1 MRPLPKGAH
10 AALGA
15 VSRLDFARALVSG
28 LSRPLKAIP
37 CRFFYDERG
46 SELFERITR
55 LPEYYLT
62 RAETAILQA
71 YAAEIASRVPAEAVM
86 VEFGSGSSLKTELLL
101 DRLPR
106 LAAYVPIDISPT
118 ALAVAEARLARRR
131 PQLRIVSLL
140 GDFTAAISLP
150 AEFADTL
157 KIGFFPG
164 STIGNFAPDEAL
176 LLLVKMGE
184 ALGPG
189 GRLVIGVDLKKDPA
203 ILLEAY
209 DDRAGVTAAF
219 NLNLL
224 ARANRELNARF
235 DLSQFV
241 HRALYDE
248 EAGRIEMHLES
259 RTSQRVSVLG
269 RVFEF
274 AAGERIHTE
283 NSHKYAIEEFRS
295 LADRAGWRSERV
307 WTDPGRLFSVHA
319 LARS

>member
-15 VSRLDFARALVSG
+15 VSRLDFARAVLTG
-28 LSRPLKAIP
+28 LSQPRKAIP

-62 RAETAILQA
+62 RAETALLRA
-71 YAAEIASRVPAEAVM
+71 HAEEIASWVPADAAM
-86 VEFGSGSSLKTELLL
+86 IEFGSGSSLKTELLL
-101 DRLPR
+101 DRLPA

-118 ALAVAEARLARRR
+118 ALALAEARLARRR
-131 PQLRIVSLL
+131 PQLRVVSLL
-140 GDFTAAISLP
+140 GDFTETIALP
-150 AEFADTL
+150 SEFEDVA
-157 KIGFFPG
+157 KVGFFPG
-164 STIGNFAPDEAL
+164 STIGNFAPDEARVL
-176 LLLVKMGE
+176 LGKMAE
-184 ALGPG
+184 ALGCD
-189 GRLVIGVDLKKDPA
+189 GRLVIGVDLKKDRDV
-203 ILLEAY
+203 LLRAY
-209 DDRAGVTAAF
+209 DDAAGVTAAF

-235 DLSQFV
+235 DLAAFA

-248 EAGRIEMHLES
+248 GAGRIEMHLES

-274 AAGERIHTE
+274 DAGERIHTE
-283 NSHKYAIEEFRS
+283 NSQKYSVAEFQS
-295 LADRAGWRSERV
+295 LAGQAGWRAERV
-307 WTDPGRLFSVHA
+307 WVDPERLFSVHA
-319 LARS
+319 LVGA